1 MSSNVSNTALPFLFC
16 FSTFARLF
24 GCWQVLGIDVLM
36 GCKGAYTTVKHFFI
50 IFAQGFIIND
60 MVCVCVTLYVP
71 EPEKQFQLVEE
82 HINKIQ
88 NILEFQ
94 YSEIVVMVERNL

>member
-1 MSSNVSNTALPFLFC
+1 M
-16 FSTFARLF
+16 
-24 GCWQVLGIDVLM
+24 
-36 GCKGAYTTVKHFFI
+36 Y
-50 IFAQGFIIND
+50 
-60 MVCVCVTLYVP
+60 VTLYVS